1 MATPAIVPDAA
12 TTTGFAVGRRGD
24 AVQRLTHA
32 VIHNRKATAGLVL
45 LLIIAFVAAF
55 PGLLTHDDPYAP
67 VYDQQVGSSAAHLL
81 GTTQVGQDVF
91 AQLIWGTRLTL
102 IITVVV
108 GLLSTV
114 VSVLIGVTAGYL
126 GGMVDRS
133 LSLLTDVFLIIPT
146 LPLLIILAAYLAG
159 AGTVA
164 IVGALVVTSW
174 AFGARQIRAQGLSLR
189 SRDFLEA
196 ARVRGERR
204 SYIIVV
210 EILPTMIS
218 LVVASFLGI
227 SVYVVATAAGLQ
239 YLGLGTTDQITWGT
253 MLHDAQQNEAL
264 AAGNPLW
271 ALAPGIAV
279 ALLGTAFA
287 LLNYAFDEIG
297 NPALRPVRRRRAK
310 PAA

>member
-1 MATPAIVPDAA
+1 MTTPAITPDAGAA
-12 TTTGFAVGRRGD
+12 TRVAPGRRSD
-24 AVQRLTHA
+24 ALQRLA
-32 VIHNRKATAGLVL
+32 RAIVRNRKATAGLVL
-45 LLIIAFVAAF
+45 LLVISFVAAF
-55 PGLLTHDDPYAP
+55 PSLLTHDDPNAAI
-67 VYDQQVGSSAAHLL
+67 YDQQVGSSAAHLL

-91 AQLIWGTRLTL
+91 AQLVWGTRLTL

-108 GLLSTV
+108 GLLATI
-114 VSVLIGVTAGYL
+114 VSVLIGVTAAYL
-126 GGMVDRS
+126 GGMADRS

-146 LPLLIILAAYLAG
+146 LPLLIILSAYLTG
-159 AGTVA
+159 AGTIA
-164 IVGALVVTSW
+164 IIGALAVTSW
-174 AFGARQIRAQGLSLR
+174 AFGARQLRAQGLSLR
-189 SRDFLEA
+189 SRDFLES

-204 SYIIVV
+204 FYIIIF
-210 EILPTMIS
+210 EILPTMTS
-218 LVVASFLGI
+218 LVVASFLGS

-271 ALAPGIAV
+271 ALAPGVAV

>member
-1 MATPAIVPDAA
+1 MATPAIAPEVSAA
-12 TTTGFAVGRRGD
+12 ADVADGPHSYAL
-24 AVQRLTHA
+24 QRIVHA
-32 VIHNRKATAGLVL
+32 VVHNRKATAGVVL
-45 LLIIAFVAAF
+45 LLVLAFVATF
-55 PGLLTHDDPYAP
+55 PGLIAHDDPSAAIYE
-67 VYDQQVGSSAAHLL
+67 QQAGSSAAHLL

-91 AQLIWGTRLTL
+91 AQLVWGTRLTL

-108 GLLSTV
+108 GLLSTALAI
-114 VSVLIGVTAGYL
+114 LIGVTAGYL
-126 GGMVDRS
+126 GGMADRA
-133 LSLLTDVFLIIPT
+133 LSLFTDVFLIIPT
-146 LPLLIILAAYLAG
+146 LPLLIILAAYLTG
-159 AGTVA
+159 AGTIA
-164 IVGALVVTSW
+164 IIGALAATSW
-174 AFGARQIRAQGLSLR
+174 AFGARQVRAQALSLR

-204 SYIIVV
+204 AYIIVV

-218 LVVASFLGI
+218 LVVASFLG
-227 SVYVVATAAGLQ
+227 SAVYVVATAAGLQ

-271 ALAPGIAV
+271 ALAPGFAV

-297 NPALRPVRRRRAK
+297 NPALRPVRRRRVK

>member
-1 MATPAIVPDAA
+1 MATSIAPDAGAPTELTAAPRADVLRRLLHAIV
-12 TTTGFAVGRRGD
+12 R
-24 AVQRLTHA
+24 
-32 VIHNRKATAGLVL
+32 NRKATAGVVL
-45 LLIIAFVAAF
+45 LTVIAFVAAF
-55 PGLLTHDDPYAP
+55 PGLLAHDDPNAPIYA
-67 VYDQQVGSSAAHLL
+67 QQAGASAAHLL

-91 AQLIWGTRLTL
+91 AQLVWGTRLTL

-114 VSVLIGVTAGYL
+114 VSILIGVTAGYL
-126 GGMVDRS
+126 GGMWDRA

-146 LPLLIILAAYLAG
+146 LPLLIILAAYLTG
-159 AGTVA
+159 AGTSA
-164 IVGALVVTSW
+164 IIGALVVTSW
-174 AFGARQIRAQGLSLR
+174 AFGARQVRAQALSLR

-204 SYIIVV
+204 AYIIVV

-218 LVVASFLGI
+218 LIVASFLSI

-239 YLGLGTTDQITWGT
+239 YLGLGTTDQVTWGT

-297 NPALRPVRRRRAK
+297 NPALRPVRRRRAQ

>member
-1 MATPAIVPDAA
+1 MATPAVAPAPG
-12 TTTGFAVGRRGD
+12 TTTSTPAAGGND
-24 AVQRLTHA
+24 ALQRLAHA
-32 VIHNRKATAGLVL
+32 VIRNRKATAGLVL
-45 LLIIAFVAAF
+45 LLVISFVAAF
-55 PGLLTHDDPYAP
+55 PGLLAHDDPHAAMYG
-67 VYDQQVGSSAAHLL
+67 QQVGPSAAHLL

-91 AQLIWGTRLTL
+91 AQLVWGTRLTL

-108 GLLSTV
+108 GFFSTA
-114 VSVLIGVTAGYL
+114 VSILIGVTAGYL
-126 GGMVDRS
+126 GGMTDRA

-159 AGTVA
+159 AGTIA
-164 IVGALVVTSW
+164 IIGALVVTSW
-174 AFGARQIRAQGLSLR
+174 AFGARQIRAQALSLR

-204 SYIIVV
+204 LYIIVV

-218 LVVASFLGI
+218 LVVASFLGS

-271 ALAPGIAV
+271 ALAPGLAV

-297 NPALRPVRRRRAK
+297 NPALRPVRRRRAR

>member
-1 MATPAIVPDAA
+1 MATPAIVPDAGA
-12 TTTGFAVGRRGD
+12 VTTIEVARGGD
-24 AVQRLTHA
+24 ALQRVTHA
-32 VIHNRKATAGLVL
+32 IIHNRKATAGLVL
-45 LLIIAFVAAF
+45 LLVISFVAAF
-55 PGLLTHDDPYAP
+55 PGLLAHDDPFAAI
-67 VYDQQVGSSAAHLL
+67 YDQQAGPSAAHLL

-108 GLLSTV
+108 GLFSTV
-114 VSVLIGVTAGYL
+114 ISVLIGVTAGYL
-126 GGMVDRS
+126 GGMTDRV
-133 LSLLTDVFLIIPT
+133 LSLFTDVFLIIPT
-146 LPLLIILAAYLAG
+146 LPLLIILAAYLSG

-164 IVGALVVTSW
+164 IMGALTVTSW

>member
-1 MATPAIVPDAA
+1 MATPAIVPDTNAA
-12 TTTGFAVGRRGD
+12 TAIAIGQGGD
-24 AVQRLTHA
+24 ALQRLIHA

-45 LLIIAFVAAF
+45 LLVISFVAAF
-55 PGLLTHDDPYAP
+55 PGLLTHDDPIAAI
-67 VYDQQVGSSAAHLL
+67 YDQQAGPSGTHLL

-102 IITVVV
+102 IMTVVV
-108 GLLSTV
+108 GLFSTV
-114 VSVLIGVTAGYL
+114 ISVLIGVTAGYL
-126 GGMVDRS
+126 GGMTDRA
-133 LSLLTDVFLIIPT
+133 LSLFTDVFLIIPT
-146 LPLLIILAAYLAG
+146 LPLLIILAAYLSG
-159 AGTVA
+159 AGTLA
-164 IVGALVVTSW
+164 IMGALTVTSW

-204 SYIIVV
+204 SYIILV

-297 NPALRPVRRRRAK
+297 NPALRPVRRRRVKRA
-310 PAA
+310 

>member
-1 MATPAIVPDAA
+1 MATPAIVPEGAPTGRSTDAA
-12 TTTGFAVGRRGD
+12 
-24 AVQRLTHA
+24 QRLTRA
-32 VIHNRKATAGLVL
+32 VLRNRKATVGLVL
-45 LLIIAFVAAF
+45 LLVISFVAAF
-55 PGLLTHDDPYAP
+55 PGLIARDDPQAP
-67 VYDQQVGSSAAHLL
+67 LYDQQAGSSAAHLL

-91 AQLIWGTRLTL
+91 AQLVWGTRLTL

-108 GLLSTV
+108 GLLATV
-114 VSVLIGVTAGYL
+114 IAVLIGVTAGYL
-126 GGMVDRS
+126 GGMADRS

-146 LPLLIILAAYLAG
+146 LPLLIILAAYLTG
-159 AGTVA
+159 AGTLA
-164 IVGALVVTSW
+164 IIGALAVTSW
-174 AFGARQIRAQGLSLR
+174 AFGARQIRAQALSLR
-189 SRDFLEA
+189 TRDFLEA

-204 SYIIVV
+204 SYIIVF

-227 SVYVVATAAGLQ
+227 SVFVVATAAGLQ
-239 YLGLGTTDQITWGT
+239 YLGLGPTDQITCGT

-264 AAGNPLW
+264 AAGNALW

-297 NPALRPVRRRRAK
+297 NPALRPLRRRHAK

>member
-1 MATPAIVPDAA
+1 MATPAIVPEAGVTGAVAVDRRSDALQR
-12 TTTGFAVGRRGD
+12 VGR
-24 AVQRLTHA
+24 A

-45 LLIIAFVAAF
+45 LLLIAFVATF
-55 PGLLTHDDPYAP
+55 PGLLTHDDPYAAI
-67 VYDQQVGSSAAHLL
+67 YDQQVGSSAAHWL

-108 GLLSTV
+108 GMLATL

-126 GGMVDRS
+126 GGVADRS

-146 LPLLIILAAYLAG
+146 LPLLIILSAYLTG
-159 AGTVA
+159 AGTIA
-164 IVGALVVTSW
+164 IIGALVVTSW
-174 AFGARQIRAQGLSLR
+174 AFAARQIRAQALSLR

-204 SYIIVV
+204 SYIILV
-210 EILPTMIS
+210 EILPTMTS
-218 LVVASFLGI
+218 LVVANFLGI
-227 SVYVVATAAGLQ
+227 SVFVVATAAGLQ

>member
-1 MATPAIVPDAA
+1 MTTPAIVPDVLAA
-12 TTTGFAVGRRGD
+12 GPQAHRTDALRRVGTAV
-24 AVQRLTHA
+24 L
-32 VIHNRKATAGLVL
+32 HNRKATVGLVL
-45 LLIIAFVAAF
+45 LLLISFVAAF
-55 PGLLTHDDPYAP
+55 PGLLTHVDPHAAI
-67 VYDQQVGSSAAHLL
+67 YDQQVGPSSAHWL

-108 GLLSTV
+108 GLLATI

-126 GGMVDRS
+126 GGLPDRV

-146 LPLLIILAAYLAG
+146 LPLLIILAAYLTG
-159 AGTVA
+159 AGTLA
-164 IVGALVVTSW
+164 IIGALVVTGW
-174 AFGARQIRAQGLSLR
+174 AFGARQIRAQALSLR

-204 SYIIVV
+204 LYIIVV
-210 EILPTMIS
+210 EILPTMVS
-218 LVVASFLGI
+218 LVVASFLG
-227 SVYVVATAAGLQ
+227 SAVYVVATAAGLQ

-264 AAGNPLW
+264 AAGNPWW
-271 ALAPGIAV
+271 ALAPGLAV

-297 NPALRPVRRRRAK
+297 NPALRPMRRRRARS
-310 PAA
+310 AA